1 VRTSTVFTVPP
12 EGSKTETD
20 AVAVLPTGVAGKTV
34 WASSEGAETTSTA
47 AKTKKRFCFVRR
59 RMRTAKRWEA
69 AESEDSGKESVGVI
83 MRQFLRE
90 NLLQSASVED
100 EDSESQHPEP

>member
-1 VRTSTVFTVPP
+1 
-12 EGSKTETD
+12 
-20 AVAVLPTGVAGKTV
+20 
-34 WASSEGAETTSTA
+34 
-47 AKTKKRFCFVRR
+47 
-59 RMRTAKRWEA
+59 MRTAKRWEA